1 MGDLMRTKASDNTCQ
16 LCGSENV
23 KILCRKP
30 GFNILKC
37 GTCAFIFN
45 ENWRVFSDTSKVQSD
60 EFINEDRDAGKT
72 ENEQD
77 LYSERFRRELAQ
89 IEKYK
94 TKGKL
99 LDVGSCYGSF
109 LRVAKESGWQV
120 YGVEIDKK
128 AAEYCISD
136 LGLDVYCGTLKD
148 RGFPENYF
156 DVVTLFRVF
165 EHIPDF
171 HETLSIIKKILKPD
185 GLLVME
191 VPDVGDMR
199 RKLFK
204 QDWEMFRDNHL
215 WYFSKSTLKLLLG
228 KYGFKICAFK
238 PSGGTEII
246 TKLDKNT
253 KFDIKGVCLKYYK
266 YLKPVRNLLL
276 WILEK
281 IGFREH
287 ITVYAKNTDN

>member
-1 MGDLMRTKASDNTCQ
+1 MSTKTNDNTCK
-16 LCGSENV
+16 LCGSDNV
-23 KILCRKP
+23 RILYRKP
-30 GFNILKC
+30 GFNILRC
-37 GTCAFIFN
+37 SACAFIFN
-45 ENWRVFSDTSKVQSD
+45 ENWMVFSDRSKVQSD
-60 EFINEDRDAGKT
+60 EFINEDRDAEKT
-72 ENEQD
+72 ENEQG
-77 LYSERFRRELAQ
+77 LYYERFRRELAE

-94 TKGKL
+94 SKGKL

-109 LRVAKESGWQV
+109 LCVAKENGWQA

-128 AAEYCISD
+128 AAEHCLNG

-148 RGFPENYF
+148 RGFPENDF

-191 VPDVGDMR
+191 VPDAGDMR

-215 WYFSKSTLKLLLG
+215 WYFCRSTLKLLLE

-238 PSGGTEII
+238 SSGGTEII
-246 TKLDKNT
+246 TSLDKNSRL
-253 KFDIKGVCLKYYK
+253 DIKGICLRYYK
-266 YLKPVRNLLL
+266 YLKPVRTLLL